1 MALEQGKGNGVTAD
15 SAPWA
20 LRSPDDA
27 PIIPEEHP
35 SRGQRIAD
43 RTTVVLGSWMFI
55 FIQLIVVAIWI
66 ILNIVGLVQHWDP
79 YPFIFLN
86 LAFSFQSAIVAPI
99 ILMSQNRQDDQ
110 DRIRDEA
117 EFAVNTRAGR
127 NVREVRSR
135 IDVLTERQSAAFQEV
150 QERQTELLSR
160 IEALTRE
167 LRQLSF
173 PQDPQHARSLQE
185 SRSLSLADQ
194 SHDGEQWPRP

>member
-1 MALEQGKGNGVTAD
+1 MALEHGKGNGATAN

-20 LRSPDDA
+20 LRSADDA
-27 PIIPEEHP
+27 PIIPEEEL
-35 SRGQRIAD
+35 SLGQRIAD

-55 FIQLIVVAIWI
+55 FIQLVVVAIWI
-66 ILNIVGLVQHWDP
+66 ILNTIAWVQQWDP

-99 ILMSQNRQDDQ
+99 ILMSQNRQDEQ
-110 DRIRDEA
+110 DRKRDDA

-135 IDVLTERQSAAFQEV
+135 IDTLTERQAAAFLEV
-150 QERQTELLSR
+150 QERQSDLLRR

-167 LRQLSF
+167 VHQLSL
-173 PQDPQHARSLQE
+173 QHDPHHIPGQPASAPVATR
-185 SRSLSLADQ
+185 R
-194 SHDGEQWPRP
+194 